1 MQNNDNGTFTE
12 SEDDLSENSLS
23 ETDLRNM
30 IPSRKTRNRNEQNY
44 YGDRIQGWSDEDAG
58 KKRKSK

>member
-44 YGDRIQGWSDEDAG
+44 YGDRI
-58 KKRKSK
+58 